1 MRLGRSVEIKDSLIG
16 CSCSVGPLSFLG
28 DSLIGE
34 NSYLGALVRTSNERL
49 DRGTIQLWLG
59 DNKFDVG
66 SKFGCLV
73 GDNVKIGLQSSIMPG
88 RIIPKDSILPPL
100 LSSSLYAS
108 FLQMIEIIAEISCNH
123 NKSIAILDA
132 LLDELFS
139 SDDVT
144 CIKLQAFQ
152 ANSCTSKERRFTL
165 DRGPWEGR
173 CLHELMVEA
182 ETPLNLIEHASNRIR
197 QNNKKLMLSVNAWDD
212 LRLITHLCP
221 DYVKL
226 PSPESLD
233 VFLAKKILS
242 HGHNLVISTGV
253 ISDSELKEVA
263 NQLFPLINSDNSLTI
278 LHCVSEYPTDFTNVN
293 LCRLESFKSI
303 APWASFGISDHTKGD
318 HVPIGFRLWNYYA

>member
-1 MRLGRSVEIKDSLIG
+1 
-16 CSCSVGPLSFLG
+16 
-28 DSLIGE
+28 
-34 NSYLGALVRTSNERL
+34 
-49 DRGTIQLWLG
+49 
-59 DNKFDVG
+59 
-66 SKFGCLV
+66 
-73 GDNVKIGLQSSIMPG
+73 
-88 RIIPKDSILPPL
+88 
-100 LSSSLYAS
+100 
-108 FLQMIEIIAEISCNH
+108 
-123 NKSIAILDA
+123 
-132 LLDELFS
+132 
-139 SDDVT
+139 
-144 CIKLQAFQ
+144 
-152 ANSCTSKERRFTL
+152 
-165 DRGPWEGR
+165 
-173 CLHELMVEA
+173 MVEA

-212 LRLITHLCP
+212 LQLITHLCP

-318 HVPIGFRLWNYYA
+318 HVPLLALGYGITMLEKHVMPARENFKSLDSSL